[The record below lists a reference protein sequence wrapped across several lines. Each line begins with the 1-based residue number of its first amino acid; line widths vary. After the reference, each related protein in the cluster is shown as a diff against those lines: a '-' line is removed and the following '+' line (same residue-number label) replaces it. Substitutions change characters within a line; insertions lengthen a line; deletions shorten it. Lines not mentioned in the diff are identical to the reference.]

1 MIFQKILNFYKTGP
15 DKPPKTSDPTAIK
28 KEYEHKRLSVF
39 LSITFGYGFFYL
51 CRLSF
56 SVVKKPMLD
65 EGILNT
71 EQMGAI
77 GSALLLTYA
86 FGKFINGFIADRSNI
101 QKFMSTGLLVSA
113 VMNLLL
119 GFTSLFWMFV
129 VLWAINGWFQSM
141 GSAPSVVSI
150 SNWFSNKERGTRY
163 GVWSTGH
170 SIGEGMTFIG
180 TAFLVSALGWRWGFW
195 GPGLFCIIVAVLMY
209 IFMHDRPETFGL
221 PAVAD
226 YKNDHTAKV
235 EAKESLKAVQLDVL
249 KNPAIWILGLSSA
262 SMYVARYGVN
272 NWAILFLQE
281 GKGYSLVAA
290 GSVLSAYPIM
300 GLFGA
305 AVSGLVSDKLFNSK
319 RNMPALIF
327 GLMEIGALTVFLLT
341 PAGNTLIDTAAMA
354 VFGFALGA
362 LLCYLGGLMAVDIS
376 SKRAAGAAM
385 GLIGMFS
392 YLGAALQD
400 YVSGFLINANKI
412 VENGVTTYNF
422 DSMKYFWIGASIL
435 SLLLA
440 ASVWK
445 VKAKD

>member
-1 MIFQKILNFYKTGP
+1 
-15 DKPPKTSDPTAIK
+15 
-28 KEYEHKRLSVF
+28 
-39 LSITFGYGFFYL
+39 
-51 CRLSF
+51 
-56 SVVKKPMLD
+56 
-65 EGILNT
+65 
-71 EQMGAI
+71 
-77 GSALLLTYA
+77 
-86 FGKFINGFIADRSNI
+86 
-101 QKFMSTGLLVSA
+101 
-113 VMNLLL
+113 
-119 GFTSLFWMFV
+119 
-129 VLWAINGWFQSM
+129 
-141 GSAPSVVSI
+141 
-150 SNWFSNKERGTRY
+150 
-163 GVWSTGH
+163 
-170 SIGEGMTFIG
+170 
-180 TAFLVSALGWRWGFW
+180 
-195 GPGLFCIIVAVLMY
+195 
-209 IFMHDRPETFGL
+209 MHDRPETFGL

-226 YKNDHTAKV
+226 YKNDHTAKTV
-235 EAKESLKAVQLDVL
+235 SKESLKAVQMDVL

-341 PAGNTLIDTAAMA
+341 PAGNTVIDTAAMA

-392 YLGAALQD
+392 YLGAAFQD

-422 DSMKYFWIGASIL
+422 DSMKYFWIGASVL